1 MPYIDTGDKTTTIG
15 HCRNRKCKGQWV
27 VSANIK
33 GKIATHND
41 TATGRV
47 CPYCQSA
54 SVYYTKED
62 NR

>member
-1 MPYIDTGDKTTTIG
+1 MPYIDTGSKTTTLA
-15 HCRNRKCKGQWV
+15 HCRRCKGQWV
-27 VSANIK
+27 VTANIK
-33 GKIATHND
+33 GKVATESD

-47 CPYCQSA
+47 CPYCQSE

>member
-1 MPYIDTGDKTTTIG
+1 MPYIDTGAKHTDIG
-15 HCRNRKCKGQWV
+15 HCRRCKGQWV
-27 VSANIK
+27 VTANVK
-33 GKIATHND
+33 GILPTHAN

-47 CPYCQSA
+47 CPYCKSQ

>member
-1 MPYIDTGDKTTTIG
+1 MPYVDTGDKTQDIG
-15 HCRNRKCKGQWV
+15 HCRTCKGQWV
-27 VSANIK
+27 VTANIK
-33 GKIATHND
+33 GKKATHEN

-54 SVYYTKED
+54 AVYYTTED

>member
-1 MPYIDTGDKTTTIG
+1 MPYIDTGAKSQDIG
-15 HCRNRKCKGQWV
+15 HCRHCKGQWV
-27 VSANIK
+27 VTANIK
-33 GKIATHND
+33 GKVATQDN

-47 CPYCQSA
+47 CPFCKSQ